1 MPDLDPPDPDP
12 TRPSA
17 LGRIRSRVAH
27 AGRDLVHVDLG
38 EQGRLLAHL
47 GKWIGLGA
55 VVGALSGLA
64 VALFLAAL
72 DWATRTRLTHP
83 WLLWLLPVAGLATGL
98 VYLQIGGRASGGN
111 NLILDEIHEPT
122 AWVPRRMAP
131 LIFVGTVVSVLFGAS
146 VGREGTALQ
155 MSGSITDLFARV
167 FHVRPADRRIL
178 LISALA
184 GGFGAV
190 FGVPVAG
197 CVFALEIQSV
207 GRMRYDALVPALTA
221 SLVGD
226 LVVRH
231 FGVLK
236 GAYPTLGPVT
246 VNPALVAKVAVAGLA
261 FGLAALVFA
270 ELIHGV
276 RRVFE
281 STPLW
286 PPLRPFVGGL
296 MIVALTYLVGSRAYL
311 GLSVPLIDQS
321 LAGGI
326 GVVTFA
332 FAFKLIFTSISLG
345 AGFPGGEVTPL
356 FVIGATLGVTLG
368 RLLGVPVELMAA
380 VGFVAVFA
388 GAANVPITCT
398 IMGAELFGVHA
409 IVLFA
414 VACVVSYVFS
424 AHRGIYSS
432 QRIGVAKGADLLG
445 RFAPDIDTSLHRYG
459 LRQHP
464 DQSAPAQAPAEHR
477 PDAHPEPPPEPPL
490 DTPPE
495 PTGGT

>member
-1 MPDLDPPDPDP
+1 MPDADPPGGEP
-12 TRPSA
+12 TEPVPAPPGPARRASSRLRRA
-17 LGRIRSRVAH
+17 WHDLG
-27 AGRDLVHVDLG
+27 HVDLR
-38 EQGRLLAHL
+38 EQGQLLIHL

-55 VVGALSGLA
+55 AVGALSGSA
-64 VALFLAAL
+64 VALFLATL
-72 DWATRTRLTHP
+72 DWATRTRLSHP
-83 WLLWLLPVAGLATGL
+83 WLLWLLPVAGLAIGL
-98 VYLQIGGRASGGN
+98 VYLWLGGRAAEGN

-131 LIFVGTVVSVLFGAS
+131 LIYLGTVVSVLFGAS

-155 MSGSITDLFARV
+155 MSGSITDLFSRLV
-167 FHVRPADRRIL
+167 HLNPADRRIM
-178 LISALA
+178 LISALG

-197 CVFALEIQSV
+197 CVFALEIQAV

-236 GAYPTLGPVT
+236 GAYPTLGPVAIT
-246 VNPALVAKVAVAGLA
+246 PELVAKVAVAGLA
-261 FGLAALVFA
+261 FGLTALAFA

-276 RRVFE
+276 KRVFE

-296 MIVALTYLVGSRAYL
+296 LIVGLTYAVGSRAYL
-311 GLSVPLIDQS
+311 GLSIPLITQS
-321 LAGGI
+321 LAGGV
-326 GVVTFA
+326 GVVGLA
-332 FAFKLIFTSISLG
+332 FALKLVFTSISLG
-345 AGFPGGEVTPL
+345 SGFPGGEVTPL

-368 RLLGVPVELMAA
+368 RLLGVPVEIMAA

-398 IMGAELFGVHA
+398 VMGAELFGVHA

-414 VACVVSYVFS
+414 VASVVSYVFS
-424 AHRGIYSS
+424 AHGGIYSS
-432 QRIGVAKGADLLG
+432 QRIGVAKGELRERLAGAD
-445 RFAPDIDTSLHRYG
+445 D
-459 LRQHP
+459 
-464 DQSAPAQAPAEHR
+464 
-477 PDAHPEPPPEPPL
+477 EPPPPP
-490 DTPPE
+490 
-495 PTGGT
+495 

>member
-1 MPDLDPPDPDP
+1 MTAPEPPDADP
-12 TRPSA
+12 APSTGRNMVAARA
-17 LGRIRSRVAH
+17 LARVY
-27 AGRDLVHVDLG
+27 AGLRDLVHLDLA
-38 EQGRLLAHL
+38 EQRRMLVHLAKWTAL
-47 GKWIGLGA
+47 GT
-55 VVGALSGLA
+55 VVGLLSGSA
-64 VALFLAAL
+64 VALFLATL

-83 WLLWLLPVAGLATGL
+83 WLLWLLPVAGLVIGVA
-98 VYLQIGGRASGGN
+98 YLRLGGRAGGGN

-122 AWVPRRMAP
+122 AWVPRRMA
-131 LIFVGTVVSVLFGAS
+131 LMIYVGTVVSVLFGAS

-155 MSGSITDLFARV
+155 MSGSITDLFSRV
-167 FHVRPADRRIL
+167 VHLDPADRRIM

-246 VNPALVAKVAVAGLA
+246 LNAELVGKVAVAGVA
-261 FGLAALVFA
+261 FGLVALLFA
-270 ELIHGV
+270 ELMHGV

-296 MIVALTYLVGSRAYL
+296 LVIALTYLVGSRAYL
-311 GLSVPLIDQS
+311 GLSVPLIGQS
-321 LAGGI
+321 FADGI

-332 FAFKLIFTSISLG
+332 FALKLLFTSLSLG
-345 AGFPGGEVTPL
+345 SGFPGGEVTPL
-356 FVIGATLGVTLG
+356 FVIGATLGVTMG
-368 RLLGVPVELMAA
+368 RLLGVPIELMAA
-380 VGFVAVFA
+380 IGFVAVFA

-398 IMGAELFGVHA
+398 VMGAELFGSHA

-414 VACVVSYVFS
+414 VACVVSYVCS

-432 QRIGVAKGADLLG
+432 QRIGVAKGAVLLG
-445 RFAPDIDTSLHRYG
+445 PSTGPEASLHAFG
-459 LRQHP
+459 Q
-464 DQSAPAQAPAEHR
+464 HR
-477 PDAHPEPPPEPPL
+477 PRWLPGPRGEPPEQS
-490 DTPPE
+490 
-495 PTGGT
+495 